1 MNKNQF
7 TQGLSRNLSANRR
20 RWRDVPRL
28 SDDELKARN
37 AAEDALKLAEARAKA
52 NCKTCLDLGFLRTG
66 LPFNHPD
73 FGKPVPC
80 PDCRSKAVKATTIQ
94 KLRSRSQLRGDLLD
108 ENFAKLI
115 IRPGE
120 NDEAIAA
127 AKEIMAKQAGWLL
140 LSGDYGVGKSAILAA
155 MVNDAVENNVDAL
168 YFTAPDLLDLLRP
181 GAPVDYQTTMT
192 NLKNIN
198 VLVIDEMDKI
208 ATKSDDSMTWPLE
221 KMFQL
226 LNSRYTELG
235 SLVTAL
241 AMNGDPAVLWKINAN
256 GYLFSRAK
264 DSRAKIFR
272 MMGKD
277 KRPMGEKLRDYAQKI
292 KETIIG

>member
-1 MNKNQF
+1 MNTDKF
-7 TQGLSRNLSANRR
+7 TQGLTRNLSANR

-37 AAEDALKLAEARAKA
+37 AAEDVQKLAEARAKA
-52 NCKTCLDLGFLRTG
+52 NCKTCLDLGFLRAD

-73 FGKPVPC
+73 FGKAVPC
-80 PDCRSKAVKATTIQ
+80 PDCRTKAVKATTIQ

-115 IRPGE
+115 IRLGE
-120 NDEAIAA
+120 NDEPIAA
-127 AKEIMAKQAGWLL
+127 AKEIMSKWAGWLL

-155 MVNDAVENNVDAL
+155 MVNDAIENNVDAL

-181 GAPVDYQTTMT
+181 GAPVDYQTTMN
-192 NLKNIN
+192 NLKNIK

-208 ATKSDDSMTWPLE
+208 AKKSDDSMTWPLE

-241 AMNGDPAVLWKINAN
+241 AMNGNPVVLWRNNAN

-264 DSRAKIFR
+264 DERARIFH
-272 MMGKD
+272 MGGKD
-277 KRPMGEKLRDYAQKI
+277 KRPMAGRLKGYAQRI
-292 KETIIG
+292 KEAVIG